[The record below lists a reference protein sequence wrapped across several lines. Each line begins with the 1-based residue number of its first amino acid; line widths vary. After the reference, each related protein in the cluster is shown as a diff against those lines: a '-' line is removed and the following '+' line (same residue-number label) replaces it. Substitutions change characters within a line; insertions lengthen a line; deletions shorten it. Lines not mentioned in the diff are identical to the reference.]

1 MAEIKEGILGGVNGK
16 IGPVVGFK
24 WRGRNLLRTKPSK
37 SHKEPSDKQIIQ
49 RSKMGIVSTFASKVK
64 DFVNEHYPL
73 AMINN
78 KLATGKEQLV
88 SMLLKEGVL
97 MIDGE
102 PCIDI
107 STVLLSMGTL
117 PAAAMKKIT
126 RLKTGRVKVSW
137 DESITNVLSKGT
149 DRLTMVVYSEVLDE
163 FDFIESIAK
172 REDKFVHF
180 DLPTEWVEGDIH
192 LWSVWKSANGKLVST
207 STYHN
212 IIELGVEEASLVE
225 QEEVIVPQSEGAS
238 LVEKEEVAVSRNE
251 EISKYDTTTENE
263 VGTECDQK
271 EQIATTTNTV
281 EVTTAEKLM
290 SIEPREPRSILEAM
304 QHFRELTID
313 NEE

>member
-49 RSKMGIVSTFASKVK
+49 RSKMGVVSTFASKVK
-64 DFVNEHYPL
+64 DFVNGHYPL

-107 STVLLSMGTL
+107 STVLLSVGTL
-117 PAAAMKKIT
+117 PAAAIKKIV

-163 FDFIESIAK
+163 FDFIESIGK

-212 IIELGVEEASLVE
+212 IIELGGRRSS
-225 QEEVIVPQSEGAS
+225 IGRTKRS
-238 LVEKEEVAVSRNE
+238 NN
-251 EISKYDTTTENE
+251 ITE
-263 VGTECDQK
+263 
-271 EQIATTTNTV
+271 
-281 EVTTAEKLM
+281 
-290 SIEPREPRSILEAM
+290 
-304 QHFRELTID
+304 
-313 NEE
+313 

>member
-49 RSKMGIVSTFASKVK
+49 CSKMGLVSTFASKVK
-64 DFVNEHYPL
+64 DFVNGHYPF

-78 KLATGKEQLV
+78 KLAIGREQLV

-97 MIDGE
+97 MIEGI

-107 STVLLSMGTL
+107 STVLLSLGTL
-117 PAAAMKKIT
+117 PAAAMKKIN

-137 DESITNVLSKGT
+137 DESVTNVLSKGA

-180 DLPTEWVEGDIH
+180 DLPDKWVEGDIH

-212 IIELGVEEASLVE
+212 IIELGTEETSLVE
-225 QEEVIVPQSEGAS
+225 QEEVIVPQSEGTS
-238 LVEKEEVAVSRNE
+238 LVKKEEAVVCQNE
-251 EISKYDTTTENE
+251 KINKYDKITTTENE
-263 VGTECDQK
+263 VGTEC
-271 EQIATTTNTV
+271 N
-281 EVTTAEKLM
+281 
-290 SIEPREPRSILEAM
+290 
-304 QHFRELTID
+304 
-313 NEE
+313 

>member
-49 RSKMGIVSTFASKVK
+49 RSKMGLVSTFASKVK
-64 DFVNEHYPL
+64 DFVNGHYPL

-97 MIDGE
+97 MIEGI

-107 STVLLSMGTL
+107 FTVLLSIGTL

-126 RLKTGRVKVSW
+126 RLKTGRIKVSW

-149 DRLTMVVYSEVLDE
+149 DRLTMVVYSEALDE

-212 IIELGVEEASLVE
+212 IIELGVEEAPVVE
-225 QEEVIVPQSEGAS
+225 HKEVIVPQSEGAS
-238 LVEKEEVAVSRNE
+238 LVEKEEAVVSQNE
-251 EISKYDTTTENE
+251 EINKYDITTIENK
-263 VGTECDQK
+263 VGTEYHQK
-271 EQIATTTNTV
+271 EQIVTTTNTV
-281 EVTTAEKLM
+281 EVTTAEEFM

-304 QHFRELTID
+304 EYFK
-313 NEE
+313 